1 MTPAWT
7 SGAALIRKQFRF
19 RDCSDAERWLTRRL
33 DAMSSVELLAEL
45 HRLGQHRL
53 GLPRHPPAM
62 YTYTAVRRIVGL
74 GGFAPGSERP
84 FGRRWR
90 CLHASSSAVSYCRR
104 EHQFAAVRWLR
115 GSGEELCTCVP
126 GRKSITDFGD
136 LVAALLKLVDRCL
149 CNSSTIP
156 R

>member
-1 MTPAWT
+1 
-7 SGAALIRKQFRF
+7 
-19 RDCSDAERWLTRRL
+19 
-33 DAMSSVELLAEL
+33 MSSVELLAEL